1 MKGDLFQ
8 RLGAI
13 TAAGAVL
20 LAAGA
25 AQADVYDLNLN
36 GVVSAGSTGTSGDTQ
51 FYTLDLLA
59 GDDFAPFELQVG
71 DVFNLTVTL
80 DTFLDVPASDITF
93 FGVDLL
99 TSGQFGFPPGFG
111 FISTGSVQPLDGS
124 LAGETYGS
132 ACSNCAAGSAI
143 LSPGPA
149 FSFSQLFVGI
159 TIENLTPF
167 DPGDTSPFELQGF
180 VLRYQATTNPVTGVV
195 PEPATWAMMIGGFG
209 LAGAVLRRRRLVPA

>member
-1 MKGDLFQ
+1 MKVDL
-8 RLGAI
+8 LKSIGAM
-13 TAAGAVL
+13 AAGAVL
-20 LAAGA
+20 FGAGA
-25 AQADVYDLNLN
+25 GQAAVYDFNLS
-36 GVVSAGSTGTSGDTQ
+36 GVVSAGSSGASGDMQ

-59 GDDFAPFELQVG
+59 GDDFSPFELQVG

-99 TSGQFGFPPGFG
+99 TSGQFGFPPDFG
-111 FISTGSVQPLDGS
+111 SISTGSVAPLDGGLGGNVYYS
-124 LAGETYGS
+124 G
-132 ACSNCAAGSAI
+132 CSNCAAGSAI

-149 FSFSQLFVGI
+149 FSFSQLFVSI
-159 TIENLTPF
+159 TIDNLTPF

-180 VLRYQATTNPVTGVV
+180 VLRYQATTNPVTGAV

-209 LAGAVLRRRRLVPA
+209 LAGAVLRRRRLAPA